1 MASVKCSKCG
11 YGIHYHGEPNGI
23 EYIFILNAD
32 WKAITSSCLTPKNK
46 GLDTNKEYPK
56 LFQSDTIE
64 EDFPGAVHKY
74 WKCPKC
80 GSLFFF
86 DDEGNVTKM
95 FAPTEQ
101 DNSGPMSDDFETGV
115 IYDDYS
121 WDALT
126 EASVK
131 DNAIPEKYPPS
142 ASMQL
147 SDNLCAIVDQ
157 YGNKAFFRKP

>member
-11 YGIHYHGEPNGI
+11 YGIHYHGEPNGT
-23 EYIFILNAD
+23 EYIFILKAD
-32 WKAITSSCLTPKNK
+32 WEAITSSCFDPKDKVLDSNK
-46 GLDTNKEYPK
+46 DYPK

-86 DDEGNVTKM
+86 DAEGNVTRM
-95 FAPTEQ
+95 FAPTDQE
-101 DNSGPMSDDFETGV
+101 DSVSISDDIENGV

-126 EASVK
+126 EASIA
-131 DNAIPEKYPPS
+131 DNAITEKHLPN
-142 ASMQL
+142 ATMQL
-147 SDNLCAIVDQ
+147 SDKLCVIVDQ
-157 YGNKAFFRKP
+157 SGNKTFFRKP